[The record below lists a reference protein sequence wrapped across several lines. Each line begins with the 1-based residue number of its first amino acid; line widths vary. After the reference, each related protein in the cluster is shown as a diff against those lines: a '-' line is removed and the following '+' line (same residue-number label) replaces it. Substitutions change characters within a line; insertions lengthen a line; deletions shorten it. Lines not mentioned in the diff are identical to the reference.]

1 MRRLGVVILGMAF
14 SALAS
19 MQSSY
24 EEGRSFAESE
34 QKQVQKVLSEAKP
47 TQVPGFKTETPP
59 ETNLDKGGNFEEATR
74 SSLTRNEAG
83 KQVIESA
90 GIRPRIVIDPKT
102 HPLFQ
107 TADAQ
112 APEAMLNIPSEAEA
126 AQAEGPLEK
135 ICEEGGEA
143 IRYECIENRY
153 VMPQV
158 PLKTSILWVDHV
170 VFTPHMES
178 YSIPGKKRKW
188 YRHSKAATTGTRQN
202 GYILKLPKD
211 IKAFKEAFCPTFTGI
226 DAKTQ
231 ARLNVDCSHIEG
243 YQLNPESN
251 VSISQDSVS
260 IHVSEA
266 KVNISLFHRTYE
278 GEEIDEWRS
287 NCGPFEDMVEQGLCH
302 YGERTLSEGAST
314 KNIEGYAI
322 TKDAWQYSQIYDCQM
337 IKDECSPLR
346 AQRCYQTGSRCKEQ
360 RQGKCWIF
368 EQRYQCP
375 SGKLSAAQS
384 KSPPLGA
391 FCLTGD
397 CHDHSYQANNELLEV
412 MARLN
417 VLKEVEDDIHDKKG
431 HFEIFK
437 GQHKQCSRNCLNFK
451 DCCKKLKG
459 WGISLGLAGC
469 KPEENI
475 LSEMRAKN
483 LCHPTGTFC
492 SKKGLLG
499 KCSTKTS
506 TFCCFGTR
514 LARLVHEQGRPQ
526 IGMDWGSARHPH
538 CQGLSVEQFSGIDL
552 SNINFSEIFED
563 VMQKYHKTDTQ
574 ALQQKTQEQMRN
586 NLSTI
591 EQGLKDKTVGSQS
604 GKLNADQKDF

>member
-24 EEGRSFAESE
+24 EQGRVFAESG
-34 QKQVQKVLSEAKP
+34 QKQVQRALSEAKP
-47 TQVPGFKTETPP
+47 TQVPGFQTETPP
-59 ETNLDKGGNFEEATR
+59 ETNLDKGGHFEEAIR

-90 GIRPRIVIDPKT
+90 KIRPRIVIDPKT

-107 TADAQ
+107 TADVQ
-112 APEAMLNIPSEAEA
+112 SPEAMLNIPSEPEA
-126 AQAEGPLEK
+126 AQSEGPVEK
-135 ICEEGGEA
+135 TCEEGGEEV
-143 IRYECIENRY
+143 RYECIEHRY
-153 VMPQV
+153 VMPKI
-158 PLKTSILWVDHV
+158 PPKTTTLWVDHLAFV
-170 VFTPHMES
+170 PN
-178 YSIPGKKRKW
+178 KKTRRIKIKEARV
-188 YRHSKAATTGTRQN
+188 YRHAKYKDEEYTD
-202 GYILKLPKD
+202 GYNLTLPKD
-211 IKAFKEAFCPTFTGI
+211 IKAFKEAFCAKFTGI
-226 DAKTQ
+226 DAKNQ
-231 ARLNVDCSHIEG
+231 AVFPMDCSSIES
-243 YQLNPESN
+243 YQINPVES
-251 VSISQDSVS
+251 VSNAQDSVS
-260 IHVSEA
+260 IHVSA
-266 KVNISLFHRTYE
+266 AMVNISLFHRTYE
-278 GEEIDEWRS
+278 KGDEIDEWRS
-287 NCGPFEDMVEQGLCH
+287 NCGPFEDMVVQGLCH
-302 YGERTLSEGAST
+302 YGERTVIEGAAT
-314 KNIEGYAI
+314 KNIEGYPM
-322 TKDAWQYSQIYDCQM
+322 TRDDWQYRQIYDCQM
-337 IKDECSPLR
+337 VKDECSPLK
-346 AQRCYQTGSRCKEQ
+346 AQRCYQRGSRCKEF
-360 RQGKCWIF
+360 REGKCWIF

-375 SGKLSAAQS
+375 SGKLSGAQF

-397 CHDHSYQANNELLEV
+397 CHDPSYQANNELLDV

-431 HFEIFK
+431 PFEIFK
-437 GQHKQCSRNCLNFK
+437 GQAKQCSRNCLNFK
-451 DCCKKLKG
+451 DCCRRLKG

-526 IGMDWGSARHPH
+526 IGMGWGTAREPQ

-552 SNINFSEIFED
+552 SNMNFSEIFED

-574 ALQQKTQEQMRN
+574 ALQQKTQEQIKS

-591 EQGLKDKTVGSQS
+591 EQGLRDKTVGSQS